1 MTYYETIITKEE
13 LYTQFIELKKTSRQ
27 IAREYRM
34 SRKIVNMMLLKA
46 NLITAKDLEPGD
58 LP

>member
-34 SRKIVNMMLLKA
+34 SRKIVNTMLLKA